1 MAVHTRLT
9 KREISDILR
18 VYRIGN
24 LLNFSG
30 IQEGIENTNYKIKTT
45 NNYYILTIFE
55 ERVNKKNLP
64 FFLNLMLNNK
74 PLLLNLILFVSFV
87 ALISAFFIEYVL
99 GHQPCNLCILERIP
113 YLLAIVIILLNY
125 KFSQFE
131 KLFLVLLII
140 VFFTATIMSVYHFGI
155 EQGFIEESL
164 VCDLKDGSGAT
175 SKEAILKQ
183 LQEQKVSC
191 KDVTFKIFG
200 LSLTTYNIVIS
211 VLITINTLKIYL
223 NDAKSN

>member
-1 MAVHTRLT
+1 
-9 KREISDILR
+9 
-18 VYRIGN
+18 
-24 LLNFSG
+24 
-30 IQEGIENTNYKIKTT
+30 
-45 NNYYILTIFE
+45 
-55 ERVNKKNLP
+55 
-64 FFLNLMLNNK
+64 MLNNK
-74 PLLLNLILFVSFV
+74 SLLLNLILFVSFV

-113 YLLAIVIILLNY
+113 YVVAIVIVLLTY

-140 VFFTATIMSVYHFGI
+140 VFLTATILSVYHFGI

-164 VCDLKDGSGAT
+164 VCDLKNSSGVT
-175 SKEAILKQ
+175 SKEEILKQ

-211 VLITINTLKIYL
+211 ILITINTLKIYL
-223 NDAKSN
+223 NYDKSK